1 MDIAKSGTRKDELIM
16 DPFLHGRSI
25 ILRQLLHPL
34 TPLDAVKMLLQKMGG
49 TQNNREFLDSMS
61 R

>member
-1 MDIAKSGTRKDELIM
+1 M
-16 DPFLHGRSI
+16 DPFTHGRSI

-34 TPLDAVKMLLQKMGG
+34 TPLDAIKMLLTKMNA
-49 TQNNREFLDSMS
+49 TKNNREFLDSMS